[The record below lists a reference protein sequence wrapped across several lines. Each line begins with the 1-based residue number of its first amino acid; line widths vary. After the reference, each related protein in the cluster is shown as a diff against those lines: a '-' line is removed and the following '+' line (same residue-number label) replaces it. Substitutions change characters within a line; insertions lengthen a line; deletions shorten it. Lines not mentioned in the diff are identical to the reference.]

1 MSILV
6 SGSVAL
12 DHIMVFPDRFA
23 NHILPDQVHALNVSF
38 NITSLDTHFG
48 GVAAN
53 IAYHLRMLGAD
64 PLILAAVGSDFG
76 PYAAWLDRHGIR
88 RDGIV
93 VFDDVRTP
101 QGFVTT
107 DREDCQ
113 IWAFYE
119 GAMARAHEARVE
131 DVSAPL
137 ELAIVSANGKR
148 AMLEHARAL
157 KRRGV
162 PTYID
167 PSHGL
172 PILSGAELLE
182 LIDGRGRLLR
192 ERLRVEAHARADRRL
207 RVGDRRALRERDH
220 HLRRRGLRDPHRAA
234 SRCGSRRSSRS
245 ASSIR
250 PAAATPIARASCSRS
265 RAASRSTSRAGSGAC
280 SAAGRSRSR
289 ARRRSRYDLAAVR
302 ARYARGVRRELLS
315 RSSEPDA
322 RGGDV
327 VARGVA
333 ALRVERALGEA
344 ARRGERAQIDAERSR
359 AARRSPRPRAPGSPT
374 PIAGSERPSVAST
387 IARGTLALDARSA
400 RRARSPARSR
410 RGSPMNDDLVG
421 LVARHDSRAR
431 APSTA
436 NRWLSPTAAP
446 PTSRRAAA
454 PGASASVVRPIGVAR
469 RPPRAARD

>member
-1 MSILV
+1 VSILV

-76 PYAAWLDRHGIR
+76 PYAAWLDRHKIR

-119 GAMARAHEARVE
+119 GAMARAHEARV
-131 DVSAPL
+131 DSVTAPL

-157 KRRGV
+157 KQRGV

-172 PILSGAELLE
+172 PILTGGELLE
-182 LIDGRGRLLR
+182 LIDGAAGYFVNDYEWKLTL
-192 ERLRVEAHARADRRL
+192 EQTGASESEIAARCAS
-207 RVGDRRALRERDH
+207 VIITFGDEGSEIRSGGKALRIPPVKPQRVA
-220 HLRRRGLRDPHRAA
+220 DPTGCGDAYRAGFLYAIA
-234 SRCGSRRSSRS
+234 SRQ
-245 ASSIR
+245 
-250 PAAATPIARASCSRS
+250 PLEV
-265 RAASRSTSRAGSGAC
+265 
-280 SAAGRSRSR
+280 AGRIGSLLGSWQVEVEG
-289 ARRRSRYDLAAVR
+289 AQALAYDLAGVR
-302 ARYARGVRRELLS
+302 ARYAEVFG
-315 RSSEPDA
+315 
-322 RGGDV
+322 
-327 VARGVA
+327 
-333 ALRVERALGEA
+333 
-344 ARRGERAQIDAERSR
+344 
-359 AARRSPRPRAPGSPT
+359 
-374 PIAGSERPSVAST
+374 AGF
-387 IARGTLALDARSA
+387 
-400 RRARSPARSR
+400 
-410 RGSPMNDDLVG
+410 
-421 LVARHDSRAR
+421 
-431 APSTA
+431 
-436 NRWLSPTAAP
+436 
-446 PTSRRAAA
+446 
-454 PGASASVVRPIGVAR
+454 
-469 RPPRAARD
+469 

>member
-23 NHILPDQVHALNVSF
+23 HHILPEQVHALNVSF

-53 IAYHLRMLGAD
+53 IAYHLRHLDAD

-76 PYAAWLDRHGIR
+76 PYAEWLDRHRIR

-131 DVSAPL
+131 DVTDPL

-157 KRRGV
+157 KKRGV

-172 PILSGAELLE
+172 PILSDTDLLE
-182 LIDGRGRLLR
+182 LIDGAAGYFVNDYEWALTQEQTGRTEEEIAGRCGAVIITRGGEGSEIRTGGRSVLIPPYAAKEVVDPTGCGDAYRAGFLYGVANGHPVEVSGRLGSL
-192 ERLRVEAHARADRRL
+192 LGGLQVEIEGAQ
-207 RVGDRRALRERDH
+207 ALD
-220 HLRRRGLRDPHRAA
+220 
-234 SRCGSRRSSRS
+234 
-245 ASSIR
+245 
-250 PAAATPIARASCSRS
+250 
-265 RAASRSTSRAGSGAC
+265 
-280 SAAGRSRSR
+280 
-289 ARRRSRYDLAAVR
+289 YDLEAIR
-302 ARYARGVRRELLS
+302 ARYAEAFG
-315 RSSEPDA
+315 SSF
-322 RGGDV
+322 
-327 VARGVA
+327 
-333 ALRVERALGEA
+333 
-344 ARRGERAQIDAERSR
+344 
-359 AARRSPRPRAPGSPT
+359 
-374 PIAGSERPSVAST
+374 
-387 IARGTLALDARSA
+387 
-400 RRARSPARSR
+400 
-410 RGSPMNDDLVG
+410 
-421 LVARHDSRAR
+421 
-431 APSTA
+431 
-436 NRWLSPTAAP
+436 
-446 PTSRRAAA
+446 
-454 PGASASVVRPIGVAR
+454 
-469 RPPRAARD
+469 

>member
-1 MSILV
+1 VSILV

-76 PYAAWLDRHGIR
+76 PYAAWLDRHRIR

-93 VFDDVRTP
+93 VFEDVRTP

-182 LIDGRGRLLR
+182 LIEGAAGYFVNDYEWKLTLEQTGVP
-192 ERLRVEAHARADRRL
+192 ESEIAARCAS
-207 RVGDRRALRERDH
+207 VIITYGDE
-220 HLRRRGLRDPHRAA
+220 
-234 SRCGSRRSSRS
+234 GSE
-245 ASSIR
+245 I
-250 PAAATPIARASCSRS
+250 
-265 RAASRSTSRAGSGAC
+265 RAGRETLRIPPVKPARVVDPTGCGDAYR
-280 SAAGRSRSR
+280 AGFLFGVANGVPLDVAGRIGSLLGSWQVEIEG
-289 ARRRSRYDLAAVR
+289 AQALAYDLAAVR
-302 ARYARGVRRELLS
+302 ARYAEVFG
-315 RSSEPDA
+315 
-322 RGGDV
+322 
-327 VARGVA
+327 
-333 ALRVERALGEA
+333 
-344 ARRGERAQIDAERSR
+344 
-359 AARRSPRPRAPGSPT
+359 
-374 PIAGSERPSVAST
+374 AGF
-387 IARGTLALDARSA
+387 
-400 RRARSPARSR
+400 
-410 RGSPMNDDLVG
+410 
-421 LVARHDSRAR
+421 
-431 APSTA
+431 
-436 NRWLSPTAAP
+436 
-446 PTSRRAAA
+446 
-454 PGASASVVRPIGVAR
+454 
-469 RPPRAARD
+469 

>member
-23 NHILPDQVHALNVSF
+23 NHILPDRVHALNVSF

-76 PYAAWLDRHGIR
+76 PYAARFDRLGIR

-131 DVSAPL
+131 NVSAPL

-182 LIDGRGRLLR
+182 LIDGAAGYFVNDYEWKLTLEQTGASESEIAARCASVIITYGDEGSEIRTGR
-192 ERLRVEAHARADRRL
+192 D
-207 RVGDRRALRERDH
+207 ALRIPPVEPKRVA
-220 HLRRRGLRDPHRAA
+220 DPTGCGDAYRAGYLFAIA
-234 SRCGSRRSSRS
+234 SR
-245 ASSIR
+245 A
-250 PAAATPIARASCSRS
+250 PLDV
-265 RAASRSTSRAGSGAC
+265 
-280 SAAGRSRSR
+280 AGRIGSLLGSWQVEVEG
-289 ARRRSRYDLAAVR
+289 AQALAYDLAAVR
-302 ARYARGVRRELLS
+302 ARYA
-315 RSSEPDA
+315 
-322 RGGDV
+322 DV
-327 VARGVA
+327 F
-333 ALRVERALGEA
+333 
-344 ARRGERAQIDAERSR
+344 
-359 AARRSPRPRAPGSPT
+359 
-374 PIAGSERPSVAST
+374 
-387 IARGTLALDARSA
+387 
-400 RRARSPARSR
+400 
-410 RGSPMNDDLVG
+410 
-421 LVARHDSRAR
+421 
-431 APSTA
+431 
-436 NRWLSPTAAP
+436 
-446 PTSRRAAA
+446 
-454 PGASASVVRPIGVAR
+454 GASF
-469 RPPRAARD
+469 

>member
-1 MSILV
+1 LSILV

-53 IAYHLRMLGAD
+53 IAYHLRLLGAD

-119 GAMARAHEARVE
+119 GAMARAHEASVE
-131 DVSAPL
+131 AVHAPI

-172 PILSGAELLE
+172 PMLSGPELLE
-182 LIDGRGRLLR
+182 LIEGAAGYFVNDYEWKLTLDQTGVA
-192 ERLRVEAHARADRRL
+192 ESEIEA
-207 RVGDRRALRERDH
+207 
-220 HLRRRGLRDPHRAA
+220 
-234 SRCGSRRSSRS
+234 RCGSVVITFGAEGSE
-245 ASSIR
+245 IR
-250 PAAATPIARASCSRS
+250 IGGESLRIPAAVPDRIVDPTGCGDAY
-265 RAASRSTSRAGSGAC
+265 RAGLLYGI
-280 SAAGRSRSR
+280 AAGLDWPLTGR
-289 ARRRSRYDLAAVR
+289 LASLLGAIKIAQR
-302 ARYARGVRRELLS
+302 GGQNHRFTREEIAQRFKEQFGVR
-315 RSSEPDA
+315 
-322 RGGDV
+322 
-327 VARGVA
+327 
-333 ALRVERALGEA
+333 
-344 ARRGERAQIDAERSR
+344 I
-359 AARRSPRPRAPGSPT
+359 
-374 PIAGSERPSVAST
+374 
-387 IARGTLALDARSA
+387 
-400 RRARSPARSR
+400 
-410 RGSPMNDDLVG
+410 
-421 LVARHDSRAR
+421 
-431 APSTA
+431 
-436 NRWLSPTAAP
+436 W
-446 PTSRRAAA
+446 
-454 PGASASVVRPIGVAR
+454 
-469 RPPRAARD
+469 

>member
-1 MSILV
+1 VSILV

-53 IAYHLRMLGAD
+53 IAYHLRRLGAD

-93 VFDDVRTP
+93 VFEDVRTP

-131 DVSAPL
+131 SVSSPL

-182 LIDGRGRLLR
+182 LVDGAAGYFVNDYEWKLTLEQTGASESEIAERCASVIITYGDEGSEIRTGRDSLR
-192 ERLRVEAHARADRRL
+192 IPPVKPKRVADPTGC
-207 RVGDRRALRERDH
+207 GDAY
-220 HLRRRGLRDPHRAA
+220 
-234 SRCGSRRSSRS
+234 
-245 ASSIR
+245 
-250 PAAATPIARASCSRS
+250 
-265 RAASRSTSRAGSGAC
+265 RAGFLFAK
-280 SAAGRSRSR
+280 ANALPPDVAGRIGSLLGSWQVEVEG
-289 ARRRSRYDLAAVR
+289 AQALAYDLAAVR
-302 ARYARGVRRELLS
+302 ARYAEVF
-315 RSSEPDA
+315 
-322 RGGDV
+322 
-327 VARGVA
+327 
-333 ALRVERALGEA
+333 
-344 ARRGERAQIDAERSR
+344 
-359 AARRSPRPRAPGSPT
+359 
-374 PIAGSERPSVAST
+374 
-387 IARGTLALDARSA
+387 
-400 RRARSPARSR
+400 
-410 RGSPMNDDLVG
+410 
-421 LVARHDSRAR
+421 
-431 APSTA
+431 
-436 NRWLSPTAAP
+436 
-446 PTSRRAAA
+446 
-454 PGASASVVRPIGVAR
+454 GASL
-469 RPPRAARD
+469 

>member
-1 MSILV
+1 VSILV

-53 IAYHLRMLGAD
+53 IAYHLRMLGSD

-93 VFDDVRTP
+93 VFEDVRTP

-131 DVSAPL
+131 NVSAPV

-157 KRRGV
+157 KQRGV

-182 LIDGRGRLLR
+182 LIDGAAGYFVNDYEWKLTLEQTGASESEIAQRCASVIITYGDEGSEIRRGRDAVR
-192 ERLRVEAHARADRRL
+192 IPPVKPARVTDPTGCGDAYRAGFLFAIGNGLSADVAG
-207 RVGDRRALRERDH
+207 RVGSLLGSWQVEVEGAQAL
-220 HLRRRGLRDPHRAA
+220 
-234 SRCGSRRSSRS
+234 S
-245 ASSIR
+245 
-250 PAAATPIARASCSRS
+250 
-265 RAASRSTSRAGSGAC
+265 
-280 SAAGRSRSR
+280 
-289 ARRRSRYDLAAVR
+289 YDLAAVR
-302 ARYARGVRRELLS
+302 ARYRE
-315 RSSEPDA
+315 
-322 RGGDV
+322 V
-327 VARGVA
+327 F
-333 ALRVERALGEA
+333 
-344 ARRGERAQIDAERSR
+344 
-359 AARRSPRPRAPGSPT
+359 
-374 PIAGSERPSVAST
+374 
-387 IARGTLALDARSA
+387 
-400 RRARSPARSR
+400 
-410 RGSPMNDDLVG
+410 
-421 LVARHDSRAR
+421 
-431 APSTA
+431 
-436 NRWLSPTAAP
+436 
-446 PTSRRAAA
+446 
-454 PGASASVVRPIGVAR
+454 GASF
-469 RPPRAARD
+469 